1 VKESSVSRARWFTIR
16 KELEPRQRAV
26 LWLASFV
33 VPLALWSAISY
44 LPFIWHPFVKVSDPG
59 GVDYFQAGM
68 LVEKDTYREEVRQA
82 ARDGRAL
89 PHGSATNPIYLP
101 APHEVAIA
109 LYAAFLTPPRLP
121 SEPWL
126 HQSLWSS
133 LQVIFW
139 GYVLSSLIGVPIGIL
154 CGTVPFFSRLQEP
167 FIEFFRYLPAP
178 AFGALAVAVL
188 GIYQAPKVAIIFIG
202 TFFQQVL
209 ITANTT
215 RKLDEGLL
223 EAAQTLGASRKKL
236 FTRVVV
242 PGIVVDLYTDMRVLL
257 GWAWTYL
264 IVSELVGTTTGITY
278 FINQQARYRNYPNVY
293 AAIMI
298 IGLIGLGSD
307 MMLAMIGRRLFP
319 WQPQQATSLRRML
332 RSLLPGGGRR
342 PLESAEG
349 TRVAA

>member
-1 VKESSVSRARWFTIR
+1 LPRARWFTIR
-16 KELEPRQRAV
+16 KELSSRQGAV

-33 VPLALWSAISY
+33 LPLALWSAISY
-44 LPFIWHPFVKVSDPG
+44 LPFIWHPFVKVVDAGS
-59 GVDYFQAGM
+59 VDYFQSGM
-68 LVEKDTYREEVRQA
+68 LVEKETFAEETRTA
-82 ARDGRAL
+82 AREGRAL
-89 PHGSATNPIYLP
+89 PRGTLSNPIYLP
-101 APHEVAIA
+101 PPHEVARA

-139 GYVLSSLIGVPIGIL
+139 GFFLSSLVGVPLGIL
-154 CGTVPFFSRLQEP
+154 CGTIPFFSKLQEP
-167 FIEFFRYLPAP
+167 FVEFFRYLPAP

-188 GIYQAPKVAIIFIG
+188 GIYEAPKVAIIFIG

-209 ITANTT
+209 LVGNTT
-215 RKLDEGLL
+215 RKLDVSML
-223 EAAQTLGASRKKL
+223 EAAQTLGARSKQLIFK
-236 FTRVVV
+236 VVV

-264 IVSELVGTTTGITY
+264 IVAELVGTTTGITY

-298 IGLIGLGSD
+298 IGIIGLGSD
-307 MMLAMIGRRLFP
+307 MTLALIGRRLFP
-319 WQPQQATSLRRML
+319 WQPQSGITAVRML
-332 RSLLPGGGRR
+332 RTLLPGRR
-342 PLESAEG
+342 RAQPAAEEAS
-349 TRVAA
+349 RVAA